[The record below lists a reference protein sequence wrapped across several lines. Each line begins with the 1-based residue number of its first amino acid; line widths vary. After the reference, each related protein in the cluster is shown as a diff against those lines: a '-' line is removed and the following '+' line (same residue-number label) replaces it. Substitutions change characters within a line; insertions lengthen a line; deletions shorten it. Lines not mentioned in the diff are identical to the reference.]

1 MRTSALCALLAGA
14 ASASAQAVPIPQ
26 GAEFSCAPFCTA
38 DIVGFGDGRAFADAY
53 NTSVSAPVDANGWPL
68 SDFMSVV
75 FDLRPAFAWAPPE
88 DDPWG
93 WSAPLA
99 GDYCFNFTGFATVAA
114 QGDAGEAGVTVSNV
128 TTDGASTAGVITIG
142 PSSPDLLVLNFT
154 STRRTAAAAAGTGIT
169 GLRILVPGQCGAP
182 AGSAEWAAPLLQLVQ
197 PFHHLRF
204 MGITGTNSQAG
215 YYGDAGHHY
224 LEWTDRCLP
233 SDAQWPS
240 SVRAGCW
247 GMPWEAVVGFAQA
260 SGKGIWVNLPV
271 SATVYNPVNASSYA
285 YQWAALFKSGNA
297 ATGGKGV
304 PGPIYVE
311 HSNEVWVRA
320 EEQKRHAR
328 PPPRA
333 LRARAHAPTHI
344 PFFSLLRILASRST
358 CGISSPQWTS
368 AIRQHTRLA
377 AYGTTTAAKTPRF
390 GRSAATLARCTR
402 SRAHLPPSLARRR

>member
-1 MRTSALCALLAGA
+1 MRTSALCALLLGA

-38 DIVGFGDGRAFADAY
+38 DIVGFGDGRAWADAY

-182 AGSAEWAAPLLQLVQ
+182 AGSAAWAAPLLQLVQ

-320 EEQKRHAR
+320 GEQRGTR
-328 PPPRA
+328 GRR
-333 LRARAHAPTHI
+333 RARCGRAPTRLLTTS
-344 PFFSLLRILASRST
+344 FFFFL
-358 CGISSPQWTS
+358 
-368 AIRQHTRLA
+368 
-377 AYGTTTAAKTPRF
+377 F
-390 GRSAATLARCTR
+390 
-402 SRAHLPPSLARRR
+402 